1 MMKSKNLLSLYF
13 FVIFIYTATPCNIL
27 SLVNYSGNIYTAI
40 FPILFTLFMCLKFK
54 VKLLDVRFLSII
66 GVLCLW
72 NLIHLICTPN
82 FKISPFPFLEV
93 LIAYTI
99 VSIYSKDLFVRFENV
114 AVFLSKVA
122 LVGWVLCL
130 ISHSTMLNFAY
141 LFGSPGAKISQSLY
155 IFSVPLEANNVGF
168 LLRNCGFSW
177 EPGRF
182 SCILILALFFNIV
195 RTNFKISDKNFLI
208 LLAALISAQSTT
220 GYIVFIIMISI
231 YYLMT
236 KKINFIYIAIA
247 ALLVVLVSTL
257 PFMRDKIL
265 DLFSNSQDFESQVNE
280 MIFLSKQ
287 GSIDGY
293 YVPQRFDGMM
303 FQLINLEHAPLL
315 IGEGRDLT
323 FFYLNKTMGFQIA
336 VSEGLLS
343 IIIQYGIIIALCSYY
358 MVFKSSRIFCT
369 KCSFL
374 FFVIFIMINFSY
386 SLWEPPLIMALWM
399 FGYFSKIK
407 KINYATN
414 FNRNTIFQQ

>member
-1 MMKSKNLLSLYF
+1 
-13 FVIFIYTATPCNIL
+13 
-27 SLVNYSGNIYTAI
+27 
-40 FPILFTLFMCLKFK
+40 
-54 VKLLDVRFLSII
+54 
-66 GVLCLW
+66 
-72 NLIHLICTPN
+72 
-82 FKISPFPFLEV
+82 
-93 LIAYTI
+93 
-99 VSIYSKDLFVRFENV
+99 
-114 AVFLSKVA
+114 
-122 LVGWVLCL
+122 
-130 ISHSTMLNFAY
+130 
-141 LFGSPGAKISQSLY
+141 
-155 IFSVPLEANNVGF
+155 
-168 LLRNCGFSW
+168 
-177 EPGRF
+177 
-182 SCILILALFFNIV
+182 
-195 RTNFKISDKNFLI
+195 
-208 LLAALISAQSTT
+208 
-220 GYIVFIIMISI
+220 
-231 YYLMT
+231 MT

-265 DLFSNSQDFESQVNE
+265 DLFSNSQDIESQVNE